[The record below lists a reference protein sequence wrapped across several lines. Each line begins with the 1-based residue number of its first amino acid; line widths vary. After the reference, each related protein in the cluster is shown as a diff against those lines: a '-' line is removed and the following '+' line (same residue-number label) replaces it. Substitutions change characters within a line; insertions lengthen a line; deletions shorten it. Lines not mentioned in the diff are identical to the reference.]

1 MQKSRALFNELG
13 SLYMLGRI
21 YAFGKITLLM
31 T

>member
-1 MQKSRALFNELG
+1 MYKSRAFLEELG
-13 SLYMLGRI
+13 SLNMKGRI